1 MKACRTQY
9 KKRYKKAMWTIPN
22 QITLFRIILIPVF
35 ILVFYLP
42 VSWNHFGAFAVFWL
56 ASISDALDGYLARKL
71 NQSSAFGAFIDPVAD
86 KLMVVAAL
94 VILIQDLQVWWVSLS
109 AILMIAREI
118 FISALREFMSSRGK
132 RDIIA
137 VSQMGKYKTAAQM
150 LGIMG
155 LIWHPD
161 YDIPLFFFELPFEI
175 LMFAAYSFYA
185 IATVL
190 TFWSM
195 VIYFKA
201 AWPELNK

>member
-1 MKACRTQY
+1 
-9 KKRYKKAMWTIPN
+9 MWTIPN

-42 VSWNHFGAFAVFWL
+42 VSWNHFGAFVVFWF
-56 ASISDALDGYLARKL
+56 AAISDALDGYLARKL

-94 VILIQDLQVWWVSLS
+94 VILIQDFQVWWMSVS

-132 RDIIA
+132 RDAVA
-137 VSQMGKYKTAAQM
+137 VSQLGKYKTASQM

-155 LIWHPD
+155 LIWYPT
-161 YDIPLFFFELPFEI
+161 YDVPLILFKFPHIILNYAAFFF
-175 LMFAAYSFYA
+175 YA
-185 IATVL
+185 VATVL

-201 AWPELNK
+201 SWPELTK

>member
-1 MKACRTQY
+1 
-9 KKRYKKAMWTIPN
+9 MWTIPN
-22 QITLFRIILIPVF
+22 QITMFRIILIPVF
-35 ILVFYLP
+35 IVVFYLP
-42 VSWNHFGAFAVFWL
+42 ISWNHFGAFAIFWL
-56 ASISDALDGYLARKL
+56 ASISDALDGYLARRL

-94 VILIQDLQVWWVSLS
+94 VLLIQDYQVWWISVS

-132 RDIIA
+132 RDDIA

-155 LIWHPD
+155 LIWRPD
-161 YDIPLFFFELPFEI
+161 YDIPLILFSFPHEI
-175 LMFAAYSFYA
+175 LMFIAYFFY
-185 IATVL
+185 IVATVL

-195 VIYFKA
+195 ISYFKV
-201 AWPELNK
+201 AWPELAKAK

>member
-1 MKACRTQY
+1 
-9 KKRYKKAMWTIPN
+9 MWTIPN

-42 VSWNHFGAFAVFWL
+42 VSWNHFGAFVVFWF
-56 ASISDALDGYLARKL
+56 AAISDALDGYLARKL
-71 NQSSAFGAFIDPVAD
+71 NQSSSFGAFIDPVAD

-94 VILIQDLQVWWVSLS
+94 VILIQDFQVWWMSLS

-132 RDIIA
+132 RDAIA
-137 VSQMGKYKTAAQM
+137 VSQLGKYKTASQM

-155 LIWHPD
+155 LIWYPT
-161 YDIPLFFFELPFEI
+161 YDVPLILFKFPHIILNYAALFF
-175 LMFAAYSFYA
+175 YA
-185 IATVL
+185 VATVL

-195 VIYFKA
+195 MVYFKA
-201 AWPELNK
+201 SWSELTK

>member
-1 MKACRTQY
+1 
-9 KKRYKKAMWTIPN
+9 MWTIPN
-22 QITLFRIILIPVF
+22 QITLFRIVLIPVF
-35 ILVFYLP
+35 LVVFYLP
-42 VSWNHFGAFAVFWL
+42 ISWNHFGAFCVFWL
-56 ASISDALDGYLARKL
+56 AAVSDALDGYLARKL

-94 VILIQDLQVWWVSLS
+94 VMIVEDYQQWWISIP

-132 RDIIA
+132 RDEIA
-137 VSQMGKYKTAAQM
+137 VSTMGKYKTAAQM

-155 LIWHPD
+155 LIWRPD
-161 YDIPLFFFELPFEI
+161 YDIPLILFNFPHEI
-175 LMFAAYSFYA
+175 LMFLSYSFFA

-195 VIYFKA
+195 VSYFKV
-201 AWPELNK
+201 AWPVLQEKH